1 MTNYHTPV
9 LLNEAVE
16 ALNIQTG
23 GVYVDLTFGGGGH
36 SEQILKN
43 LKGGKLFAFDA
54 DTDVVGNL
62 FENESFVFVNDN
74 YRFFRNYLMFNGVKV
89 VDGILAD
96 LGVSSH
102 QFDSSER
109 GFSYRWDSE
118 LDMRMDNSA
127 EKTAKTVLNTY
138 TFEDLAAMFR
148 TFGEIPNAGKLAGMI
163 VKSREKKAINTV
175 GDLTEAIKPM
185 LPRNAENKFL
195 SVVFQALRIEVNNE
209 LEALKEM
216 LMQAAEI
223 LKPGGRL
230 VVISYH
236 SLEDRLVKNFI
247 KSGNFEGEVTKDI
260 YGNSKSIME
269 QLNRKV
275 IVPND
280 EEIKQNVRSRSA
292 KMRIAVKNEMV

>member
-1 MTNYHTPV
+1 MTAYHTPV

-16 ALNIQTG
+16 ALNIQSD

-36 SEQILKN
+36 SKQILQK
-43 LKGGKLFAFDA
+43 LSKGKLYAFDA
-54 DTDVVGNL
+54 DTDVAQNVLN
-62 FENESFVFVNDN
+62 NEAFVFVNDN
-74 YRFFRNYLMFNGVKV
+74 YRFFRNYLMFNGVKA

-118 LDMRMDNSA
+118 LDMRMDNST
-127 EKTAKTVLNTY
+127 EKTAKIVLNTF
-138 TFEDLAAMFR
+138 TFEELATMFR
-148 TFGEIPNAGKLAGMI
+148 TFGEIPNAGKLAGLI
-163 VKSREKKAINTV
+163 VKSREQKAINTV
-175 GDLTEAIKPM
+175 GDLTEAIKPI

-195 SVVFQALRIEVNNE
+195 SVVFQALRIEVNSE

-216 LMQAAEI
+216 LIQAADI

-236 SLEDRLVKNFI
+236 SLEDRLVKNYI
-247 KSGNFEGEVTKDI
+247 KAGNFEGELVKDI
-260 YGNSKSIME
+260 YGNSKNILE

-275 IVPND
+275 IIPND

>member
-216 LMQAAEI
+216 LLQAAEI

>member
-1 MTNYHTPV
+1 MTAYHTPV
-9 LLNEAVE
+9 LLNEALE
-16 ALNIQTG
+16 ALNIQSD

-36 SEQILKN
+36 SKQILQK
-43 LKGGKLFAFDA
+43 LSKGKLYAFDA
-54 DTDVVGNL
+54 DTDVAQNVFN
-62 FENESFVFVNDN
+62 NEAFVFVNDN
-74 YRFFRNYLMFNGVKV
+74 YRFFRNYLLYNGVKA

-109 GFSYRWDSE
+109 GFSYRYDSE

-127 EKTAKTVLNTY
+127 EKTAKIVLNTY
-138 TFEDLAAMFR
+138 TFEELATMFR
-148 TFGEIPNAGKLAGMI
+148 TFGEIPNAGKLAGLI
-163 VKSREKKAINTV
+163 VKSREQKAINTV

-195 SVVFQALRIEVNNE
+195 SVVFQALRIEVNSE

-216 LMQAAEI
+216 LIQAADI

-236 SLEDRLVKNFI
+236 SLEDRLVKNYI
-247 KSGNFEGEVTKDI
+247 KAGNFEGELVKDI
-260 YGNSKSIME
+260 YGNSKSILE

>member
-1 MTNYHTPV
+1 MTAYHTPV
-9 LLNEAVE
+9 LLNEALE
-16 ALNIQTG
+16 ALNIQSD

-36 SEQILKN
+36 SKQILQK
-43 LKGGKLFAFDA
+43 LSKGKLYAFDA
-54 DTDVVGNL
+54 DTDVAQNV
-62 FENESFVFVNDN
+62 FDNEAFVFVNDN
-74 YRFFRNYLMFNGVKV
+74 YRFFRNYLLYNGVKA

-102 QFDSSER
+102 QFDNSER
-109 GFSYRWDSE
+109 GFSYRYDSE
-118 LDMRMDNSA
+118 LDMRMDNSV
-127 EKTAKTVLNTY
+127 EKTAKMVLNTF
-138 TFEDLAAMFR
+138 TFEQLATMFR
-148 TFGEIPNAGKLAGMI
+148 TFGEIPNAGKLAGLI
-163 VKSREKKAINTV
+163 VKSREQKAINTV

-195 SVVFQALRIEVNNE
+195 SVVFQALRIEVNSE

-216 LMQAAEI
+216 LIQAADI

-236 SLEDRLVKNFI
+236 SLEDRLVKNYI
-247 KSGNFEGEVTKDI
+247 RSGNFEGELVKDI
-260 YGNSKSIME
+260 YGNSKNILE
-269 QLNRKV
+269 QINRKV

-292 KMRIAVKNEMV
+292 KMRIAVKNEVV

>member
-16 ALNIQTG
+16 ALNIQSG

-43 LKGGKLFAFDA
+43 LNGGKLFAFDA
-54 DTDVVGNL
+54 DTDVAGNV

-74 YRFFRNYLMFNGVKV
+74 YRFFRNYLMFNGVKA

-109 GFSYRWDSE
+109 GFSYRWESA

-127 EKTAKTVLNTY
+127 EKTAQSVLNTY
-138 TFEDLAAMFR
+138 TFEELAKMFR

-195 SVVFQALRIEVNNE
+195 SVVFQALRIEVNSE

-216 LMQAAEI
+216 LIQAAEI

-236 SLEDRLVKNFI
+236 SLEDRLVKNYI
-247 KSGNFEGEVTKDI
+247 KAGNFEGEIVKDI
-260 YGNSKSIME
+260 YGNSKSILE

-275 IVPND
+275 IIPND

>member
-1 MTNYHTPV
+1 MTAYHTPV

-16 ALNIQTG
+16 ALNIQSD

-36 SEQILKN
+36 SKQILQK
-43 LKGGKLFAFDA
+43 LSKGKLYAFDA
-54 DTDVVGNL
+54 DTDVAQNVLN
-62 FENESFVFVNDN
+62 NEAFVFVNDN
-74 YRFFRNYLMFNGVKV
+74 YRFFRNYLLYNGVKA

-127 EKTAKTVLNTY
+127 EKTAKIVLNTF
-138 TFEDLAAMFR
+138 TFEELATMFR
-148 TFGEIPNAGKLAGMI
+148 TFGEIPNAGKLAGLI
-163 VKSREKKAINTV
+163 VKSREQKAINTV

-195 SVVFQALRIEVNNE
+195 SVVFQALRIEVNSE

-216 LMQAAEI
+216 LIQAADI

-236 SLEDRLVKNFI
+236 SLEDRLVKNYI
-247 KSGNFEGEVTKDI
+247 KAGNFEGELVKDI
-260 YGNSKSIME
+260 YGNSKNILE

-275 IVPND
+275 IIPND
-280 EEIKQNVRSRSA
+280 EEIKQNIRSRSA

>member
-1 MTNYHTPV
+1 
-9 LLNEAVE
+9 
-16 ALNIQTG
+16 
-23 GVYVDLTFGGGGH
+23 TFGGGGH
-36 SEQILKN
+36 SKQILQK
-43 LKGGKLFAFDA
+43 LSKGKLYAFDA
-54 DTDVVGNL
+54 DTDVAQNVLN
-62 FENESFVFVNDN
+62 NEAFVFVNDN
-74 YRFFRNYLMFNGVKV
+74 YRFFRNYLMFNGVKA

-118 LDMRMDNSA
+118 LDMRMDNST
-127 EKTAKTVLNTY
+127 EKTAKIVLNTF
-138 TFEDLAAMFR
+138 TFEELATMFR
-148 TFGEIPNAGKLAGMI
+148 TFGEIPNAGKLAGLI
-163 VKSREKKAINTV
+163 VKSREQKAINTV
-175 GDLTEAIKPM
+175 GDLTEAIKPI

-195 SVVFQALRIEVNNE
+195 SVVFQALRIEVNSE

-216 LMQAAEI
+216 LIQAADI

-236 SLEDRLVKNFI
+236 SLEDRLVKNYI
-247 KSGNFEGEVTKDI
+247 KAGNFEGELVKDI
-260 YGNSKSIME
+260 YGNTKNILE
-269 QLNRKV
+269 QINRKV